1 MESKRTNI
9 QNYRRFEFA
18 IIRIVDWI
26 GCSWSLW
33 MSAVR
38 CVRTNWIYRQH
49 HLFILV
55 VYIGVLF
62 VVRWIHKRWMLRA
75 QSNDLMWKEP
85 STAQHTTTQHT
96 LVIDITHSVSRFG
109 QCDLCLLICL
119 CLLSTY
125 LYRSQYIHASLSLHQ
140 QHLMCAL
147 H

>member
-26 GCSWSLW
+26 GCSSSLW

-38 CVRTNWIYRQH
+38 CVRTNWICRQH
-49 HLFILV
+49 HLFISV
-55 VYIGVLF
+55 VYISACYLLF
-62 VVRWIHKRWMLRA
+62 DEYT
-75 QSNDLMWKEP
+75 NDECCAHSRTTWCGKSP
-85 STAQHTTTQHT
+85 AQHNKTQHT